1 MYKKI
6 KKFELGGVTGQSL
19 PNPNSSF
26 SPNLA
31 SITAQQNLQFSTPD
45 IGSIASNQFSN
56 FSSNITG
63 YSNVPQTIT
72 SESGFTRPD
81 MANMNFQQMQ
91 AATTP
96 SLDSNQDLIY
106 RTMLLLMLSINQE
119 ILLGQKV
126 LLMV

>member
-6 KKFELGGVTGQSL
+6 KKFQSGGGTGQSL

-45 IGSIASNQFSN
+45 IGSMASNQFSN

-72 SESGFTRPD
+72 SESGFTK
-81 MANMNFQQMQ
+81 
-91 AATTP
+91 
-96 SLDSNQDLIY
+96 L
-106 RTMLLLMLSINQE
+106 
-119 ILLGQKV
+119 
-126 LLMV
+126 

>member
-6 KKFELGGVTGQSL
+6 KKFKLGGGTGQSL

-45 IGSIASNQFSN
+45 IGSMASNQFSN

-81 MANMNFQQMQ
+81 MSNMNLQQMQ

-106 RTMLLLMLSINQE
+106 RIMPLLMLLINQE
-119 ILLGQKV
+119 ILLAQKA
-126 LLMV
+126 LLII